1 MMESDDFTIVPIPWW
16 VVIAVA
22 VLFGCTGCASER
34 FLTEEQ
40 DAEMKASCEEHGCT
54 VIPNPI
60 WFQMREIL
68 KHSGAI

>member
-1 MMESDDFTIVPIPWW
+1 MEPEDFTVVPLPWW
-16 VVIAVA
+16 VVLIAVI
-22 VLFGCTGCASER
+22 LFSLPGCASER

-60 WFQMREIL
+60 WFQMREAL
-68 KHSGAI
+68 KRSGVI